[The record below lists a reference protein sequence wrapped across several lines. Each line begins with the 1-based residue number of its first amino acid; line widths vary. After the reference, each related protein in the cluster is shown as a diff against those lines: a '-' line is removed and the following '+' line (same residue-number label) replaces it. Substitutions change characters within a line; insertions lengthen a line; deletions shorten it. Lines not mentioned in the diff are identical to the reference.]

1 MRNEVKEVTTY
12 LSSALPRSTSSLI
25 LLMSSVT
32 VISAS
37 YKLDYIKP
45 LFELWFPHIQI
56 GVIAMVLYYLALS
69 FLNIFAD
76 NTYESSVNRPVARM
90 ATEIEKVKCSAK
102 GLMVASCHEV
112 GHAFTLSL
120 LPNELIPNEISL
132 YINEYESST
141 VGALSYKYNDNNT
154 ANTPDYFYWQIAVSR
169 AGFLAE
175 EHFGIKGTALSK
187 TDRIKSWE
195 AAKNYLVFKENDS
208 YFLSPTNDVE
218 AMINHSTITA
228 LIKRV
233 DGSIIKLFKDNSDLL
248 IEFKDTLLAKI
259 RLDKNE
265 VLSFVNQVK

>member
-1 MRNEVKEVTTY
+1 MRNKVKEITTY
-12 LSSALPRSTSSLI
+12 FSSVLPRSTSSLI

-45 LFELWFPHIQI
+45 LFELWFPHIQVGI
-56 GVIAMVLYYLALS
+56 IAMMLYYLTLS
-69 FLNIFAD
+69 FINLFAD
-76 NTYESSVNRPVARM
+76 NTYESSANRPVARM

-120 LPNELIPNEISL
+120 LPSDLIPNEINL

-141 VGALSYKYNDNNT
+141 VGALSYKYNNHDT

-175 EHFGIKGTALSK
+175 EYFGIKETALSK
-187 TDRIKSWE
+187 TDRIKAWE

-218 AMINHSTITA
+218 AMINHSTISA
-228 LIKRV
+228 LIKKV
-233 DGSIIKLFKDNSDLL
+233 DESIIKSFKDNGDLL
-248 IEFKDTLLAKI
+248 VEFKDTLLAKMQ
-259 RLDKNE
+259 LDKNE
-265 VLSFVNQVK
+265 VLSFVNQIK